1 MAGIIEKNAKT
12 PITIRIASDI
22 VDGETSFVNHPALA
36 MVFESSISDLNNF
49 GNKIDNY
56 GTVQHETTFLVSPFG
71 VTPDI
76 PCEIIYN
83 NACYDVKSIKI
94 MRNMKGVLLGYK
106 ITSAGGA

>member
-1 MAGIIEKNAKT
+1 MAGLIEKNAKT

-22 VDGETSFVNHPALA
+22 VDGETSFVNHAA
-36 MVFESSISDLNNF
+36 MAMIFESSELAF
-49 GNKIDNY
+49 DNY

-83 NACYDVKSIKI
+83 DACYDVKSIKI
-94 MRNMKGVLLGYK
+94 IRNMKGVLLGYK